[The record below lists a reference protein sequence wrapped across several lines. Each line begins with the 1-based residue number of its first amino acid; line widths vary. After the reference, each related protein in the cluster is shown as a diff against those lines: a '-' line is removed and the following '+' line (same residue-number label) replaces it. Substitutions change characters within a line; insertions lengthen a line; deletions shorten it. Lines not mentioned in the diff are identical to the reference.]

1 MAGVTATAA
10 RPTPTALIACRRLII
25 LLFLSITT
33 ILMVLTIASKLHARE
48 NEWEHTHFSIPEIVS
63 EELRLQGTDNFLLV

>member
-1 MAGVTATAA
+1 
-10 RPTPTALIACRRLII
+10 
-25 LLFLSITT
+25 
-33 ILMVLTIASKLHARE
+33 MVLTIASKLHARE